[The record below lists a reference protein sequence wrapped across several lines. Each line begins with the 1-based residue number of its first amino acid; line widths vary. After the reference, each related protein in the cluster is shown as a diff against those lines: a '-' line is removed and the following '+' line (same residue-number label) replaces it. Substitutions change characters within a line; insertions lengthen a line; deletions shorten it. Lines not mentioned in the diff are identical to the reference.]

1 MEGLSIITL
10 IYTSPQYLMLYMT
23 IWFAV
28 VLRRIIKRQQ
38 MQKYN
43 NPNAYDKTHKTL
55 HPIIHEHL

>member
-1 MEGLSIITL
+1 MEETCSKLL
-10 IYTSPQYLMLYMT
+10 RPNLLMLYMI

-28 VLRRIIKRQQ
+28 VLGLIIKRQQ

-43 NPNAYDKTHKTL
+43 NPNAYDTTHETL

>member
-1 MEGLSIITL
+1 MEETCSKLSIIMVNT
-10 IYTSPQYLMLYMT
+10 IYMI

-28 VLRRIIKRQQ
+28 VLSLIIKRQQ